1 MSGTGGIIIGYAMNQ
16 TQVVEGVGIQIKSK
30 MREKSEKPR
39 RKNSF
44 PLLFIEEIDFFHPQ
58 LGQIHLL
65 KGSEEI

>member
-30 MREKSEKPR
+30 K